1 MLIKNHVVKK
11 AVYGKLAAKIYNIDT
26 SDFVSKTKYDI
37 DKSELEKKIP
47 NVTDFVRKTKPTE
60 LQNKIPDVSSLAT
73 KTEIE
78 KLLKLKRNLLI
89 MIMTSMTLAANVFN
103 ARLALANLITKADFD
118 AKLSSLNKKVT
129 SNQTKHL
136 LIENELKLKDI

>member
-60 LQNKIPDVSSLAT
+60 LENKIPDVSSLAT